1 MSEEDKKIDKE
12 QKEEKGA
19 DEDKKSDK
27 EEKEQKSADEN
38 KKNDKEQKEQ
48 KSADENKKND
58 KEKKERK
65 GTDEELGEVSYTYWK
80 RESDLQADHKGFQP
94 EKVTNPPPE
103 NNNQNQQSQIGSAWN
118 KAGTWEE
125 KKVTKNQLEGFFN
138 EYIKKNKKE
147 YKDAFYF
154 DEFSNYSGDVR
165 N

>member
-12 QKEEKGA
+12 QKDEKDKG
-19 DEDKKSDK
+19 EDKKS
-27 EEKEQKSADEN
+27 
-38 KKNDKEQKEQ
+38 
-48 KSADENKKND
+48 D

-94 EKVTNPPPE
+94 EKVTNPPPS
-103 NNNQNQQSQIGSAWN
+103 NNNQNLQNQIGSAWN

-125 KKVTKNQLEGFFN
+125 KKVTKNQLEAFFN

-147 YKDAFYF
+147 YKDAFF
-154 DEFSNYSGDVR
+154 MDEFSNYSGDVR
-165 N
+165 KYFI